1 MAIGTF
7 AFFRRSPYR
16 TRTRGFELRN
26 SICRF
31 RARLEPAIEYNRIPQ
46 AARSLGVLNRSYLAG
61 ENRQ

>member
-1 MAIGTF
+1 MVIGSF
-7 AFFRRSPYR
+7 AFFRCSPYTMR
-16 TRTRGFELRN
+16 THDLELRN